1 MAVFRRILITLL
13 CLLPGAAGLFAQETE
28 RKDSLVKELS
38 AQSAQLLEIDGVSY
52 RKVIGPA
59 RFLHNNTYLLCDT
72 ALWNV
77 NDKIINAIGN
87 VKIIQDQTV
96 LSSDKLDYLIDE
108 DLAQFRG
115 SLVQLQDKD
124 RNTLRT
130 HYLDYNTRDSV
141 AIFRNGGAMRDKDG
155 QIIESQTGTYDS
167 KTKLFTFSERVNMF
181 TDSVFVKTAKLVY
194 DAGNNVATF
203 GNKTFAWKE
212 DNMLSADG
220 GWYDRLREVFFF
232 HKRVHVMNKT
242 QEGWADSLFFHR
254 LTNNVEL
261 LGHAQLIDTSRNV
274 AALAGRVFYEDS
286 LSRVTLTRDPAVI
299 GRTEEKSRVDT
310 VWFGADSMVYRAIRV
325 CDIDSSQVKLAKERR
340 DEVDT
345 DPVTEYRR
353 KAAEE
358 AAKAKEEAAKKAA
371 ENDPNEIGKRKAAEL
386 AAEKEKAEKE
396 KAEKEKAEKE
406 SVPVDTLSTPIDTLK
421 AASDT
426 LLAGSD
432 SLSVADSLAVPEVP
446 KDTSRLGF
454 LTAVGKVR
462 VFRKDMQVACD
473 SLLYCDLDSL
483 ARLYLDPIVWNEG
496 VRQYSADS
504 MTVVVRNRMLSKAS
518 LMSNAFITV
527 QEDTLCYDQI
537 RATEMLAYFDSTGVL
552 ARFDALGGATAMF
565 YIEENGALATV
576 NKVDTKM
583 LSAFMANGT
592 LDRLYYFDDPKNDAC
607 PSAQL
612 LPEERRLKGFRWDPD
627 RRPNGPEDI
636 TELTLRPS
644 ERKRYEH
651 EPHAA
656 YPQTEVY
663 FPGYMAEVYQGLAR
677 LDSLKRVRRAEE
689 ERLEQERL
697 ERERQVADSLA
708 KAATLAPEVLAAG
721 TLSAET
727 LDEKAIEKPA
737 EANDTLAV
745 PKPVAV
751 SDTLAPA
758 APPVLTPEQQ
768 KAAEKEAKKKAAEE
782 ARQARIAA
790 REARWAELD
799 ARDAAKKAA
808 KEQKALERKQRKEEK
823 LRRAEEKRRAREQ
836 RLIEKYKAR
845 YEKRQAKKTGVV
857 SDIPVETVPDG
868 A

>member
-1 MAVFRRILITLL
+1 MTFFRRILITLL
-13 CLLPGAAGLFAQETE
+13 CLLPGAAGLFAQQTE

-87 VKIIQDQTV
+87 VKIIQDQTI

-115 SLVQLQDKD
+115 TLVQLQDKD

-130 HYLDYNTRDSV
+130 HHLDYNTRDSV

-155 QIIESQTGTYDS
+155 QIIESRTGTYDS

-181 TDSVFVKTAKLVY
+181 TDSVFVKTSKLVY

-232 HKRVHVMNKT
+232 HKHVHVMNKT

-254 LTNNVEL
+254 LTNDVEL

-286 LSRVTLTRDPAVI
+286 LKRVTLTRDPAVI
-299 GRTEEKSRVDT
+299 GQTEEKTRVDT

-325 CDIDSSQVKLAKERR
+325 CDIDSSLVKLAKERR
-340 DEVDT
+340 DEVET
-345 DPVTEYRR
+345 DPVMEYRR
-353 KAAEE
+353 KAALE

-386 AAEKEKAEKE
+386 AAEKERLEKEKAEKLKAEKE
-396 KAEKEKAEKE
+396 KAEKA
-406 SVPVDTLSTPIDTLK
+406 VQDTLK
-421 AASDT
+421 AVSDTLSVVSDTLSAVSDTLSAGTDT

-454 LTAVGKVR
+454 LTAVGNVR
-462 VFRKDMQVACD
+462 VFRRDMQVACD

-552 ARFDALGGATAMF
+552 ARFDALGGATALF

-583 LSAFMANGT
+583 LSALMANGT
-592 LDRLYYFDDPKNDAC
+592 LDCLYYFDDPKNDAC

-612 LPEERRLKGFRWDPD
+612 RDEERRLKGFRWDPD

-644 ERKRYEH
+644 ERARYEE
-651 EPHAA
+651 EPRAD

-663 FPGYMAEVYQGLAR
+663 FPGYMAEVYQGLER
-677 LDSLKRVRRAEE
+677 IDSLKRVRRAEE
-689 ERLEQERL
+689 QRLEQERLEQERL
-697 ERERQVADSLA
+697 DKEQLEPEQEQEPEQTPDPVIEGLPETSETAVTTATEVVAAVKDSL
-708 KAATLAPEVLAAG
+708 
-721 TLSAET
+721 
-727 LDEKAIEKPA
+727 
-737 EANDTLAV
+737 
-745 PKPVAV
+745 
-751 SDTLAPA
+751 A

-768 KAAEKEAKKKAAEE
+768 KKAEREAKQKAAEE

-808 KEQKALERKQRKEEK
+808 KEQKALERQQRKEAK
-823 LRRAEEKRRAREQ
+823 LNRAYEKRLAREQ

-845 YEKRQAKKTGVV
+845 YEKRQARKK
-857 SDIPVETVPDG
+857 D
-868 A
+868 

>member
-1 MAVFRRILITLL
+1 MTFFRRILITLL
-13 CLLPGAAGLFAQETE
+13 CLLSGAAGLFAQQTE

-87 VKIIQDQTV
+87 VKIIQDQTI

-115 SLVQLQDKD
+115 TLVQLQDKD

-130 HYLDYNTRDSV
+130 HHLDYNTRDSV
-141 AIFRNGGAMRDKDG
+141 AIFRNGGE
-155 QIIESQTGTYDS
+155 IIESRTGTYDS

-181 TDSVFVKTAKLVY
+181 TDSVFVKTSKLVY

-232 HKRVHVMNKT
+232 HKHVHVMNKT

-254 LTNNVEL
+254 LTNDVEL

-286 LSRVTLTRDPAVI
+286 LKRVTLTRDPAVI
-299 GRTEEKSRVDT
+299 GQTEEKTRVDT

-325 CDIDSSQVKLAKERR
+325 CDIDSSLVKLAKERR
-340 DEVDT
+340 DEVET
-345 DPVTEYRR
+345 DPVMEYRR
-353 KAAEE
+353 KAALE

-386 AAEKEKAEKE
+386 AAEKEKAEK
-396 KAEKEKAEKE
+396 A
-406 SVPVDTLSTPIDTLK
+406 VQDTLK
-421 AASDT
+421 AVSDTLSAVSDTLSAGTDT

-454 LTAVGKVR
+454 LTAVGNVR
-462 VFRKDMQVACD
+462 VFRRDMQVACD

-583 LSAFMANGT
+583 LSALMANGT

-612 LPEERRLKGFRWDPD
+612 RDEERRLKGFRWDPD

-644 ERKRYEH
+644 ERARYEE
-651 EPHAA
+651 EPRAD

-663 FPGYMAEVYQGLAR
+663 FPGYMAEVYQGLER
-677 LDSLKRVRRAEE
+677 IDSLKRVRRAEE
-689 ERLEQERL
+689 QRLEQERLEQERL
-697 ERERQVADSLA
+697 DKEQLEPEQEPEQTPDPVIEGLPETSETAVTTATEVVAAVKDSL
-708 KAATLAPEVLAAG
+708 
-721 TLSAET
+721 
-727 LDEKAIEKPA
+727 
-737 EANDTLAV
+737 
-745 PKPVAV
+745 
-751 SDTLAPA
+751 A

-768 KAAEKEAKKKAAEE
+768 KKAEREAKQKAAEE

-799 ARDAAKKAA
+799 ARDAAKKPP
-808 KEQKALERKQRKEEK
+808 KS
-823 LRRAEEKRRAREQ
+823 RRPWNASNA
-836 RLIEKYKAR
+836 
-845 YEKRQAKKTGVV
+845 KRQN
-857 SDIPVETVPDG
+857 
-868 A
+868 